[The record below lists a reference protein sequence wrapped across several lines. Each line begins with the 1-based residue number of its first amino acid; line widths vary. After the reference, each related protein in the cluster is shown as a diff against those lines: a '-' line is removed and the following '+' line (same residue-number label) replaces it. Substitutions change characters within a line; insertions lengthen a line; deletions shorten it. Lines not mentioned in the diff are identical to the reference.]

1 MEKRVFRSLVVVL
14 GVLILVGSAIAQD
27 SMVIAPSYDFR
38 VNVETNRDVYH
49 NRDVLRLTVELLND
63 SPSQIRIMQFEEPVP
78 LDPVRGEI
86 SDGVL
91 DDDAVDVVVRPY
103 YPTIIGYARLIPL
116 DYDIRTMIADGFA
129 PEIPFRLPLF
139 GSPVVQ
145 PHSTRIISTANILIG
160 CAVIAEP
167 VDVRTDAEKAVFE
180 GERVEVDSVG
190 KYWAVG
196 PGRYLLEVNID
207 KIGGVKIAQAQKIVL
222 IKPRRANDTI
232 KILRDNN
239 AGIKRIEKRTH
250 AIAET
255 SANTYRY
262 TIYNNK
268 YIRAIYR
275 FLTGSNTRT
284 DGSTDTTTR
293 PETTTT
299 KVRRSR

>member
-1 MEKRVFRSLVVVL
+1 MEKRVFRSLVVAL
-14 GVLILVGSAIAQD
+14 CALILVGSAMAQD
-27 SMVIAPSYDFR
+27 STVFAPPNDFR

-63 SPSQIRIMQFEEPVP
+63 GPSQIRIMQLEEPVP

-116 DYDIRTMIADGFA
+116 DYDIRTMTADGFA

-145 PHSTRIISTANILIG
+145 GHSTRIISTANILIG
-160 CAVIAEP
+160 CAVIEAP
-167 VDVRTDAEKAVFE
+167 VDTRTDAEKVAVE
-180 GERVEVDSVG
+180 GARAEVDSVG

-207 KIGGVKIAQAQKIVL
+207 KIGGVKVAQAQKIVL
-222 IKPRRANDTI
+222 IKPRRANGTI

-239 AGIKRIEKRTH
+239 ATIKRVEKRTQQ
-250 AIAET
+250 IAET
-255 SANTYRY
+255 GANTYRY

-275 FLTGSNTRT
+275 FLTGANT
-284 DGSTDTTTR
+284 STDANTTTR
-293 PETTTT
+293 TETTTR
-299 KVRRSR
+299 VRRSR